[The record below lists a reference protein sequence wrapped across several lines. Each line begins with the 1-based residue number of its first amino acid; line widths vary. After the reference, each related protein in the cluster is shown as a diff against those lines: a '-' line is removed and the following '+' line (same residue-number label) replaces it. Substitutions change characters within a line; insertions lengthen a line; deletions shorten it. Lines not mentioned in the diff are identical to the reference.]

1 MHFCDHIYFSFP
13 HSLSKVKERVTI
25 DTIRPLPV
33 FLGITGP
40 SLCFAPDAFKPPS
53 KKFDKNTVEKVNQR
67 LTLNFN
73 YFTSNYAMIFAGTCV
88 IVTLMHPGMIIYSAL
103 VYFLWQGHKA
113 MIENRTTLV
122 LMEKDICDYLTVE
135 RREKVLYIFTAWV
148 VIAKCFQPFLLVVTL
163 TGVLVLFHAFM
174 RDPKHIEVGR
184 IHHGDDDG
192 NSSDEADSCE
202 SAVVVEKGDAV

>member
-1 MHFCDHIYFSFP
+1 MVLAGGIQLQHNTMYFTFP
-13 HSLSKVKERVTI
+13 LDSNNSLTKVKERASIVTF

-53 KKFDKNTVEKVNQR
+53 TKFDKNTAEKVSQR

-73 YFTSNYAMIFAGTCV
+73 YFISNYAMIFAGTCV

-113 MIENRTTLV
+113 MIDSRTRLI
-122 LMEKDICDYLTVE
+122 LMEKDIGNYITVE
-135 RREKVLYIFTAWV
+135 RREKVL
-148 VIAKCFQPFLLVVTL
+148 
-163 TGVLVLFHAFM
+163 
-174 RDPKHIEVGR
+174 
-184 IHHGDDDG
+184 
-192 NSSDEADSCE
+192 
-202 SAVVVEKGDAV
+202 